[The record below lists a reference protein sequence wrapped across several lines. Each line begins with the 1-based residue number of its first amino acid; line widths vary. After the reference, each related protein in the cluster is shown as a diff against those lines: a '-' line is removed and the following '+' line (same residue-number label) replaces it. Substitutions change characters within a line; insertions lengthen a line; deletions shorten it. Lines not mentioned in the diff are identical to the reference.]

1 MDATIRNLYKPFSR
15 EDDLI
20 KVEEVEDD
28 VRVLF
33 QGIRSPSSPSS
44 DEIVWFFV
52 CGKSGLIYACE
63 NVCVLNVR

>member
-1 MDATIRNLYKPFSR
+1 VDATIRNLYKPFSR

-20 KVEEVEDD
+20 NVEEVEDD

-44 DEIVWFFV
+44 DEIV
-52 CGKSGLIYACE
+52 
-63 NVCVLNVR
+63 